1 MAQKLRVAII
11 GSGIGRGHLIR
22 GYDLIRDLFDVRV
35 LCALDEERGR
45 AVAAEF
51 SVPEFTMD
59 TDSLFGRDDIDV
71 IDICTPPHVHFEL
84 SRKAIEAGKHVICEK
99 PLFGSLAE
107 VDRMTEIVA
116 ATDRLYMPIF
126 QYRYGTGLQKLKHLV
141 DAGLAG
147 RPYMTTIETHWWRPP
162 AYYAVDWRGNW
173 ATELG
178 GGLMT
183 HAIHAHDMLNY
194 IHGPCEEVFAYGA
207 TLVNPIEVEDN
218 AALSIRMQN
227 GSLASLSMTLGSR
240 EEISRLRFCFEN
252 FAAESIRDQ
261 PYAPARDPWTFV
273 AEDPDMQQKIDAAL
287 DGFPLHK
294 DDFGRQF
301 ELFHAAVTGGHKP
314 PVTLADARRS
324 LELVTGAYHSIR
336 TGKPT
341 PLPITNAH
349 PLYNSWLPEAAQE
362 AAV

>member
-1 MAQKLRVAII
+1 
-11 GSGIGRGHLIR
+11 
-22 GYDLIRDLFDVRV
+22 
-35 LCALDEERGR
+35 
-45 AVAAEF
+45 
-51 SVPEFTMD
+51 
-59 TDSLFGRDDIDV
+59 
-71 IDICTPPHVHFEL
+71 
-84 SRKAIEAGKHVICEK
+84 
-99 PLFGSLAE
+99 
-107 VDRMTEIVA
+107 
-116 ATDRLYMPIF
+116 
-126 QYRYGTGLQKLKHLV
+126 
-141 DAGLAG
+141 
-147 RPYMTTIETHWWRPP
+147 
-162 AYYAVDWRGNW
+162 
-173 ATELG
+173 
-178 GGLMT
+178 MT

-194 IHGPCEEVFAYGA
+194 IHGPCQEVFAFGA

-261 PYAPARDPWTFV
+261 PYAPARDPWRFV

-301 ELFHAAVTGGHKP
+301 ELFHAAVTGGYKP

-341 PLPITNAH
+341 PLPITSAH
-349 PLYNSWLPEAAQE
+349 PLYHSWLPEAAQE
-362 AAV
+362 AAG

>member
-35 LCALDEERGR
+35 LCALDAERGR

-107 VDRMTEIVA
+107 VDRMAEIVA

-147 RPYMTTIETHWWRPP
+147 RPYMTTIETHWWRP
-162 AYYAVDWRGNW
+162 AGLLCRRLARQLGDRTRWRS
-173 ATELG
+173 
-178 GGLMT
+178 
-183 HAIHAHDMLNY
+183 D
-194 IHGPCEEVFAYGA
+194 
-207 TLVNPIEVEDN
+207 
-218 AALSIRMQN
+218 
-227 GSLASLSMTLGSR
+227 
-240 EEISRLRFCFEN
+240 
-252 FAAESIRDQ
+252 
-261 PYAPARDPWTFV
+261 DP
-273 AEDPDMQQKIDAAL
+273 
-287 DGFPLHK
+287 
-294 DDFGRQF
+294 R
-301 ELFHAAVTGGHKP
+301 
-314 PVTLADARRS
+314 
-324 LELVTGAYHSIR
+324 
-336 TGKPT
+336 
-341 PLPITNAH
+341 H
-349 PLYNSWLPEAAQE
+349 PRP
-362 AAV
+362 